1 MSMTQTIQQ
10 RSPEWFAQRKGKIT
24 GSIAGAILGLS
35 PHLTRDAVMRRMVR
49 DWHGAEKEG
58 NQTNAAMEYG
68 TMNESIAQLAYT
80 KKTGNLVHEVGFLHS
95 PTWLGQKLEWLGAS
109 PDGIVE
115 DEEGYT
121 KVLEIKCPFGLRN
134 DKEPVFK
141 SILEQPHY
149 YAQLQIEMVCADKVE
164 ADFYQWSQ
172 YGDMLETVFISPL
185 WIKKNIP
192 FLKAFYDEF
201 LLEIKNKAHLEP
213 LLYEISSYSARQLLN
228 EYDDVCHQIDDL
240 TARKAELM
248 GKMVEMANGKNA
260 NFCGRK
266 LQIIERAGSISYAKA
281 IKELLPDAD
290 LSKYQGKPT
299 TYWKLG

>member
-1 MSMTQTIQQ
+1 MTMSKTQQ
-10 RSPEWFAQRKGKIT
+10 RTSEWFASRKGKVT

-58 NQTNAAMEYG
+58 NQTNVAMEYG

-95 PTWLGQKLEWLGAS
+95 PIWLGQKLEWLGAS

-115 DEEGYT
+115 DDNGYT

-141 SILEQPHY
+141 SIMEQPHY

-172 YGDMLETVFISPL
+172 HGDMLETVFISPL

-201 LLEIKNKAHLEP
+201 LVELKNKAHLEP
-213 LLYEISSYSARQLLN
+213 LLYEISNYSARQLLN

-266 LQIIERAGSISYAKA
+266 LQMIERAGSISYAKA

>member
-1 MSMTQTIQQ
+1 MSKTQQ
-10 RSPEWFAQRKGKIT
+10 RTSEWFASRKGKVT

-58 NQTNAAMEYG
+58 NQTNVAMEYG

-95 PTWLGQKLEWLGAS
+95 PIWLGQKLEWLGAS

-115 DEEGYT
+115 DDNEHT
-121 KVLEIKCPFGLRN
+121 RVLEIKCPFGLRN

-141 SILEQPHY
+141 SIMEQPHY
-149 YAQLQIEMVCADKVE
+149 YAQLQIEMLCADKFE

-185 WIKKNIP
+185 WIKKT
-192 FLKAFYDEF
+192 FHF
-201 LLEIKNKAHLEP
+201 
-213 LLYEISSYSARQLLN
+213 
-228 EYDDVCHQIDDL
+228 
-240 TARKAELM
+240 
-248 GKMVEMANGKNA
+248 
-260 NFCGRK
+260 
-266 LQIIERAGSISYAKA
+266 
-281 IKELLPDAD
+281 
-290 LSKYQGKPT
+290 
-299 TYWKLG
+299 